1 MKKRNK
7 KADEGGNWMDTYGDM
22 VTLLLCFFV
31 LLYSI
36 SAVDQAKWKEVVK
49 SFNPDAEELSQVV
62 IDKGAEGEDFVQ
74 GGTEEITTEEQ
85 FDELYQRL
93 KMAVDESGYQEEINL
108 YKGDNYTFIRF
119 KDKVF
124 FDGDSSVIRSEGYQ
138 ILDKLINALSGTE
151 DIIQELQVF
160 GHTSQARP
168 DRQNETTGD
177 RRLSAERSANV
188 AAYIQDRLALEPS
201 KIVSIGYGQ
210 FRPIAPFDT
219 AENRS
224 KNRRVEIVITKVGAG
239 AMTLE
244 EYYNQINQ

>member
-1 MKKRNK
+1 MKRRKKR
-7 KADEGGNWMDTYGDM
+7 ADEGGNWMDTYGDM

-36 SAVDQAKWKEVVK
+36 SSVDQAKWRQVVK
-49 SFNPDAEELSQVV
+49 SFNPDAEKLSQIV
-62 IDKGAEGEDFVQ
+62 IDKDADGEDFVQ
-74 GGTEEITTEEQ
+74 GGTEDIVSEDQ
-85 FDELYQRL
+85 FDELYSKL
-93 KMAVDESGYQEEINL
+93 KQAVEESGYQEDINL

-119 KDKVF
+119 RDQVF
-124 FDGDSSVIRSEGYQ
+124 FDGDSSVIKAEGYQ
-138 ILDKLINALSGTE
+138 LLDKFINALSGTE
-151 DIIQELQVF
+151 NIVQELQVL
-160 GHTSQARP
+160 GHTSQAKP
-168 DRQNETTGD
+168 DQQNETTGD
-177 RRLSAERSANV
+177 RLLSAERSANV
-188 AAYIQDRLALEPS
+188 AAYIQDRVSLQPS

-224 KNRRVEIVITKVGAG
+224 KNRRVEIVITKVGAS